1 MRFSVLIG
9 VLLAAAVVQG
19 APRGICGA
27 ASDRATA
34 PRIAVLSA
42 FHGELAP
49 LVAAATVEE
58 QVEVDGRPYYLGRV
72 QGVRVVLGMLGI
84 GMVNA
89 AATTASVIRAFAP
102 AAIVVSGVAGSP
114 QRIGDVV
121 VAHAWV
127 DDTDPAPLAANAAL
141 LALTA
146 HATATLPPLA
156 NCTTIPPTDPL
167 GEVRCLA
174 FTPTVVFGGTGHSGD
189 PFGGGT
195 FPCTPGSHDVFGC
208 DLPAVAAAP
217 VPFAAEDMEST
228 AVARVA
234 AQHRIP
240 FVAMRAVS
248 DGAGDPLGDRGFPVQ
263 FFDYYRLAAE
273 NAARVTIALLLDVSA
288 LRDTARGRRVCRA
301 LGRRRWGRAARAAEK
316 LVIRAAGTTRARR
329 PAASP

>member
-1 MRFSVLIG
+1 MRSALLIG
-9 VLLAAAVVQG
+9 LLLVPWVALGAA
-19 APRGICGA
+19 RGICGA

-49 LVAAATVEE
+49 LVAAAAVEE
-58 QVEVDGRPYYLGRV
+58 QVEVDGRPYYLGQV
-72 QGVRVVLGMLGI
+72 AGVRVVLGMLGI

-89 AATTASVIRAFAP
+89 AATTASVIDAFAP

-121 VAHAWV
+121 VADAWV
-127 DDTDPAPLAANAAL
+127 DDSDPEPLAANPAL

-146 HATATLPPLA
+146 HASATLSPLV

-167 GEVRCLA
+167 GEIRCLA
-174 FTPTVVFGGTGHSGD
+174 FIPTVVFGGTGHSGD
-189 PFGGGT
+189 PFNGQA

-208 DLPAVAAAP
+208 DLPAIAAGTA
-217 VPFAAEDMEST
+217 PFAAEDMEST

-240 FVAMRAVS
+240 FVAMRGVS

-273 NAARVTIALLLDVSA
+273 NAASVTMALLLDVSA
-288 LRDTARGRRVCRA
+288 LGDTKQGRRVCRA
-301 LGRRRWGRAARAAEK
+301 MARRRWQRAARAAGK
-316 LVIRAAGTTRARR
+316 LIIRAPGTTGER
-329 PAASP
+329 